1 MGGSNQN
8 VLKNLT
14 IKNATV
20 GMLVSNNDGTTTPTI
35 DMMNVQIY
43 NCANV
48 GILART
54 GNITGKNVVI
64 NNCGQASLA
73 CTYGGSYDFTHCTF
87 ANYWNSPSQTSLVL
101 TNENLSSSVQTSL
114 TQANFKNC
122 IFYGSSNYGIALEKT
137 GAVFNYKFDNC
148 LIKFVD
154 YNNQITSNPL
164 YQFSTNTSKYEGCIF
179 ASNSTSNKP
188 EFKNTSIND
197 FRINENSI
205 CRNNAN
211 YTYSFPLDIVGVTRT
226 NPSDIGAYE
235 YLP

>member
-1 MGGSNQN
+1 MMRLLILGYLFFISTLVFSQKEQAFVIYRANGKKASYKQMKALALENQ
-8 VLKNLT
+8 
-14 IKNATV
+14 
-20 GMLVSNNDGTTTPTI
+20 LVFFGEFHDNPISHWLEYELMVDLYAEN
-35 DMMNVQIY
+35 Q
-43 NCANV
+43 
-48 GILART
+48 
-54 GNITGKNVVI
+54 
-64 NNCGQASLA
+64 S
-73 CTYGGSYDFTHCTF
+73 
-87 ANYWNSPSQTSLVL
+87 SLVL
-101 TNENLSSSVQTSL
+101 TNENISNTVQTSL

-137 GAVFNYKFDNC
+137 GAIFNYKFDNC

-154 YNNQITSNPL
+154 NNNQIATNPL
-164 YQFSTNTSKYEGCIF
+164 YQFSTNTAKYVGCIF
-179 ASNSTSNKP
+179 ATNLTANKP

-211 YTYSFPLDIVGVTRT
+211 FAYSFPLDILGTTRT